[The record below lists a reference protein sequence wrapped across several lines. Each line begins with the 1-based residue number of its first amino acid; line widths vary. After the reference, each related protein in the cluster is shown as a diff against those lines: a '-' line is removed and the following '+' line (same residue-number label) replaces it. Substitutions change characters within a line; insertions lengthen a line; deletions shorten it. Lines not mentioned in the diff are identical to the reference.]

1 MHTTGMLRCACPT
14 TVNCSQSSEP
24 YLSALQYL
32 PIIHNLVCT
41 YWGDCTYDPG
51 SDLRLILYT
60 DRGNNTHFLHNR
72 DLPEA
77 QAFEAPRCLAG
88 PNPLVSSD
96 SPGNS
101 SANQL
106 VLFDRLLT
114 GWGPQCRSD
123 PIHCQPW

>member
-14 TVNCSQSSEP
+14 TVNCWQSSEP